1 MGKGD
6 FPNTNIRERLDKG
19 VANSKRMEMFP
30 SAMIQHFMHSFSD
43 HCPLI
48 ICTEQE
54 MNRLVRSKFRFEA
67 WWVMEDSFKE
77 EVKFL
82 WESTSGELFSKLDR
96 LKNGLV
102 KQAGSIKS
110 KRNGLKKK
118 LTKKL
123 EELAQE
129 ELDDE
134 NLAQIIDTKV
144 QLNLEI
150 DKDEMYWE
158 QRARASWLKL
168 GDKNTAF
175 FLNYASCRDIVRINS
190 IRSLKDEDGRVE

>member
-1 MGKGD
+1 MENVRGSCGFLNGIDVSAGLVHMGKGD

-54 MNRLVRSKFRFEA
+54 MNRL
-67 WWVMEDSFKE
+67 
-77 EVKFL
+77 
-82 WESTSGELFSKLDR
+82 
-96 LKNGLV
+96 
-102 KQAGSIKS
+102 AGSIKS